1 MYAAIVVVR
10 LPDFEVVEVA
20 GAAMSARFPY
30 IPGLFS
36 FREVPPLLRAFARLR
51 TRPDAILFDGHG
63 RAHPRRFGLACHAGV
78 LLDCPS
84 VGCAKS
90 ILVGEHV
97 PVGLSRGARAPLVA
111 GGETIGA
118 ALRTR
123 PGVRPVYV
131 SVGHRV
137 DLDSAVRLVL
147 ATTRGFRL
155 PQSNPPRPPGD
166 RRVDAAARSR
176 APCRR
181 TARLPRLP
189 QRLTNPAPSPG
200 PAARR
205 NPARFKLWAR
215 LPIEPVWK
223 FLPYRR
229 ARVRRGPGQGP
240 RSARRRPWRP

>member
-1 MYAAIVVVR
+1 MRAVSLHPWRVSYAEAVAIQNSCRDRVRIEPLEPRPVLVAGADVASSRRTHRMYAAIVVVR

-155 PQSNPPRPPGD
+155 PD
-166 RRVDAAARSR
+166 
-176 APCRR
+176 
-181 TARLPRLP
+181 
-189 QRLTNPAPSPG
+189 
-200 PAARR
+200 
-205 NPARFKLWAR
+205 
-215 LPIEPVWK
+215 PI
-223 FLPYRR
+223 RR
-229 ARVRRGPGQGP
+229 AHQATAESMRRLDPGRLAAELRAYP
-240 RSARRRPWRP
+240 DFRSV